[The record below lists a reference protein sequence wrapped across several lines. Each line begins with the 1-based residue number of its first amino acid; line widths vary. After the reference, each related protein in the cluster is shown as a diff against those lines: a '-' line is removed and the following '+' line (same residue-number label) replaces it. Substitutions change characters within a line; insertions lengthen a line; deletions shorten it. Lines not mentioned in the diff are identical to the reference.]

1 MKSNTWLLNDADGY
15 VCLSNLIEWIFF
27 GEIAPSCLFFLLK
40 ENKEERR
47 SARAHR
53 TIYLRLGSKSAFE
66 EEMHKQRFWGC
77 FRGTDAR
84 WFCILNK

>member
-1 MKSNTWLLNDADGY
+1 MEMKIKHVAFKNEDFSRGCGTRLLNLI
-15 VCLSNLIEWIFF
+15 VCFF
-27 GEIAPSCLFFLLK
+27 FRGENAACLFFLSK

-47 SARAHR
+47 SARAYR

-77 FRGTDAR
+77 FRGTDA
-84 WFCILNK
+84 